1 MTNTYRPLSVA
12 AKSQYGDAV
21 VDLDLS
27 VMDEKDAID
36 GGHLE
41 LVPRPYKVLSD
52 NFSGGPQDGEYMG
65 ALRVETEAALI
76 AGSHIQRDDAGT
88 GGSTTFKDLSAAGG
102 EPAPEPPPVDAPQD
116 KKAK

>member
-1 MTNTYRPLSVA
+1 MTNTYQPLSVA

-21 VDLDLS
+21 VSLELS

-41 LVPRPYKVLSD
+41 LVPRAYKVLSD
-52 NFSGGPQDGEYMG
+52 NFSGGPQDGEWLG

-76 AGSHIQRDDAGT
+76 QGGHIRR
-88 GGSTTFKDLSAAGG
+88 
-102 EPAPEPPPVDAPQD
+102 VDAPAVKAGSVGVVVQD
-116 KKAK
+116 MTPAEAALAKKK

>member
-1 MTNTYRPLSVA
+1 MTNTYQPLSVA

-21 VDLDLS
+21 VSLDLS

-41 LVPRPYKVLSD
+41 LVPRAYKVLSD
-52 NFSGGPQDGEYMG
+52 NFSGGPQDSEWLG

-76 AGSHIQRDDAGT
+76 AGGHILRVDDKPVAQ
-88 GGSTTFKDLSAAGG
+88 GGVVKKGKQAN
-102 EPAPEPPPVDAPQD
+102 EPDSPELVVPTE
-116 KKAK
+116 K